1 MGPFI
6 SCLSTL
12 TAPLRE
18 VVKENIVFD
27 WSPAHQQAF
36 NATKN
41 AINAEAALAYY
52 DPTKEVILQVDAS
65 STGLGAVLLHDK
77 KPIAFASKASTDTE
91 SRYLT
96 LSESS

>member
-6 SCLSTL
+6 SGLSTL

-18 VVKENIVFD
+18 LVKENIVFD

-41 AINAEAALAYY
+41 QCGSC
-52 DPTKEVILQVDAS
+52 TGIL
-65 STGLGAVLLHDK
+65 
-77 KPIAFASKASTDTE
+77 
-91 SRYLT
+91 
-96 LSESS
+96 